1 MYIPQAPIPAAGVD
15 ANIWWLGRELDGIR
29 QAIQAQGTAIQAQG
43 AALEAKMENVDKR
56 LTAVEMTFASWKTNF
71 GWIAV
76 GFAVLEFVLANKET
90 VIGILE
96 SIGKQK

>member
-1 MYIPQAPIPAAGVD
+1 MYIPQAPMPAAGVD
-15 ANIWWLGRELDGIR
+15 ANVWWLGRELDGIR
-29 QAIQAQGTAIQAQG
+29 QAIQAQG